1 MKKSL
6 LAIRFLAF
14 SLSAKTTRLKTYC
27 CIAIVLLAGCTST
40 QVRWDATNIRKE
52 VMVYYNDQIMD
63 NLVRAKYHL
72 PFVHVDITL
81 LTSQGMSQIT
91 GTIGAGETGTNTN
104 ASKSMTG
111 MLGTVTNTVMRPF
124 AWSVSPQQSE
134 TVSIQAAPA
143 LGSQTQ
149 WSPIPTAGR
158 TPKPITIYDLYE
170 NFANSP
176 HFSSSATRPD
186 DLAYVSGTL
195 KRWEDGQYY
204 YIRNNDDDKEAYYK
218 FCKKLFMKGQ
228 AAPLEKK
235 LTEIQSSAALP
246 H

>member
-91 GTIGAGETGTNTN
+91 GTIGAGESGSNTN

-111 MLGTVTNTVMRPF
+111 MLGTVTNAVMRPF

-149 WSPIPTAGR
+149 WSPVPTAGR

>member
-1 MKKSL
+1 MNGSLQHSAWRFRLLSKSK
-6 LAIRFLAF
+6 R
-14 SLSAKTTRLKTYC
+14 LSAYFLMVV
-27 CIAIVLLAGCTST
+27 ILLTGCTAT
-40 QVRWDATNIRKE
+40 QTRWDATNIRKE

-63 NLVRAKYHL
+63 NLVRAKYRL

-91 GTIGAGETGTNTN
+91 GTIGAGETGTSTN

-111 MLGTVTNTVMRPF
+111 MLGTVTNAVMRPF
-124 AWSVSPQQSE
+124 AWSVSPQQQE

-143 LGSQTQ
+143 LGGQTQ
-149 WSPIPTAGR
+149 WSPTPTAGK

-176 HFSSSATRPD
+176 HFSFSPTRPN
-186 DLAYVSGTL
+186 DLAYVPGTL

-228 AAPLEKK
+228 AASLEKK

-246 H
+246 R